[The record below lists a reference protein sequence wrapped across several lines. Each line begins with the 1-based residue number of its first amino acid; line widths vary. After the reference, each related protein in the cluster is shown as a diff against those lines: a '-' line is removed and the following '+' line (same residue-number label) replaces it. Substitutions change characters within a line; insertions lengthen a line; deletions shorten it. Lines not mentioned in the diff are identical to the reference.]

1 MTIIRML
8 LLRRRERRRS
18 IVMRTSVCVSVC
30 MSVHERIS
38 GITLAIFT
46 NFSVHAAYGR
56 GSVLLW
62 QGDEIQTE
70 RANFWRLSGSFK
82 SIGNLRCT
90 RRCRVRRK
98 RIANNGMQQKGSF
111 SKRSK
116 HKVIRKI
123 LNAGNAAYW
132 PGRSDGSAQSGRS
145 LISTIVMRLGQF
157 WYLNSDWSRAEL
169 S

>member
-98 RIANNGMQQKGSF
+98 RIANNVMQQKGSF

-116 HKVIRKI
+116 HKVILKI

-132 PGRSDGSAQSGRS
+132 PG
-145 LISTIVMRLGQF
+145 
-157 WYLNSDWSRAEL
+157 E
-169 S
+169 